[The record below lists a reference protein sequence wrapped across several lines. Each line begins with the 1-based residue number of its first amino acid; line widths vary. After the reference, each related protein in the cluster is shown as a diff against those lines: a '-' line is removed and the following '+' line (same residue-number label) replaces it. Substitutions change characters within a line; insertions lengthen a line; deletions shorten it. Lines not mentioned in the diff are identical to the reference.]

1 MQCSLPLPAAA
12 IIAQFAPLLFVPFG
26 RQKV

>member
-1 MQCSLPLPAAA
+1 MRCSLPLPVAT

-26 RQKV
+26 QRQA

>member
-1 MQCSLPLPAAA
+1 MRCSLPLLVAT